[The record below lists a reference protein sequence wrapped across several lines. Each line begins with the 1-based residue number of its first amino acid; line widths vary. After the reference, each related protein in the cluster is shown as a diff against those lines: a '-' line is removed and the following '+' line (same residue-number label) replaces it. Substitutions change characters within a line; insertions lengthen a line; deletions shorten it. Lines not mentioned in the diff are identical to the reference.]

1 MKIIKRSQLAML
13 SVSLMIMIAGYI
25 NYKYDPE
32 REKNLGQTMRVNSG
46 DVYLYETSNNTVD
59 IYKEIY
65 EENKEVL
72 SNKDESIYNTKTNE
86 MNNKSKIEEFKT
98 SRDNMLSELEETYRT
113 LSQSTAVN
121 SEEVTMYKEKLDD
134 VIKKKHLINIVEGI
148 IKAKGI
154 TDIVIVPTEDKYNV
168 MIEIDEKLTPAQV
181 AMIEKIIEEEFKVDA
196 KNINII
202 E

>member
-46 DVYLYETSNNTVD
+46 DVYLYETSKNTVD

-72 SNKDESIYNTKTNE
+72 SNKDENIYNTKTNE

-98 SRDNMLSELEETYRT
+98 SRDNMLSELEETYRA

-121 SEEVTMYKEKLDD
+121 SEDVTMYKEKLDD

>member
-13 SVSLMIMIAGYI
+13 SVALMIMIAGYI

-46 DVYLYETSNNTVD
+46 DVYLYETSKNTVD

-72 SNKDESIYNTKTNE
+72 SNKDENIYNTKTNE

-121 SEEVTMYKEKLDD
+121 SEDVTMYKEKLDD